1 MKFMKILVN
10 CHYRLA
16 QRSVHI
22 DKQVKTET
30 IFSFTTKTYKDC
42 FKKLDNIDCS
52 KKAFKEGVSP
62 IQCSRRLFFLDQC
75 CISGRQYCKH
85 KDSQE
90 NIFPISHFLPI
101 LHKKYDYLL
110 MILYKILEKDC

>member
-62 IQCSRRLFFLDQC
+62 IQCSWRLLFYYKNP
-75 CISGRQYCKH
+75 GQYYRH
-85 KDSQE
+85 KDPQA
-90 NIFPISHFLPI
+90 NICPILHFLPT